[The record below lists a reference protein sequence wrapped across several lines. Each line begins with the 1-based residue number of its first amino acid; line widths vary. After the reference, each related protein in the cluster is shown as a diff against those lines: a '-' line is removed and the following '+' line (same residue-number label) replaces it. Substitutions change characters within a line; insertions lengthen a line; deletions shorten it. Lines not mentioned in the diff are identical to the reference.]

1 MIQYITLGT
10 LNSVTDEAQAAIEYT
25 FRQPN
30 LLQEALTH
38 KSYLQGTQEAGKTD
52 NERLEFLGDAVLA
65 LVISEYVTSACP
77 SSREGE
83 LSKFKARLV
92 SRHSLAHAAQ
102 RLRLGQWLRLG
113 RGEERTKGREKTSLL
128 ANALEA
134 VIAAIYL
141 DGGFEAARS
150 FILRILKPELQ
161 RLDESSAETLDWDY
175 KSRLQEWS
183 HKHHETVPQYRTIH
197 ESGPDHQKAFDVEV
211 LVKGR
216 VLGRGRG
223 KTRKEAEQQAARQAL
238 EDT

>member
-1 MIQYITLGT
+1 MI
-10 LNSVTDEAQAAIEYT
+10 DEAQSAIDYT
-25 FRQPN
+25 FRQPK
-30 LLQEALTH
+30 LLLEALTH
-38 KSYLQGTQEAGKTD
+38 KSYLQGNQEADQSD

-65 LVISEYVTSACP
+65 FVISEYVTSACP
-77 SSREGE
+77 TSKEGE
-83 LSKFKARLV
+83 LSKVKARLV
-92 SRHSLAHAAQ
+92 SRHSLSQAAQ
-102 RLRLGQWLRLG
+102 RLKLGNWLRLG

-141 DGGFEAARS
+141 DGGIGPARS
-150 FILRILKPELQ
+150 FILRILQPELET
-161 RLDESSAETLDWDY
+161 LGESKSETLDWDY

-183 HKHHETVPQYRTIH
+183 HKHHETIPSYRTIH

-211 LVKGR
+211 MVKGR

-238 EDT
+238 EQN

>member
-1 MIQYITLGT
+1 VI
-10 LNSVTDEAQAAIEYT
+10 DEAQLALDYT
-25 FRQPN
+25 FRQPK

-38 KSYLQGTQEAGKTD
+38 KSYLQGNQEVGQRD

-77 SSREGE
+77 TSREGE
-83 LSKFKARLV
+83 LSKVKARLV
-92 SRHSLAHAAQ
+92 SRHSLAQAAQ
-102 RLRLGQWLRLG
+102 RLKLGEWLRLG
-113 RGEERTKGREKTSLL
+113 WGEERTKGREKTSLL

-141 DGGFEAARS
+141 DGGVGAARS
-150 FILRILKPELQ
+150 FILRILQPELKGV
-161 RLDESSAETLDWDY
+161 EGSIAGTLDWDY

-183 HKHHETVPQYRTIH
+183 HKHYETVPTYRTIQ

-223 KTRKEAEQQAARQAL
+223 KTRKDAEQQAARQAL
-238 EDT
+238 EQT